1 MSKITQLTEATNPS
15 SGDDLVEIVIDTATT
30 PVNRKMKFLN
40 LLRRVFLGDGT
51 QLTVTTIADGEF
63 LKRSG
68 TNILGASPGGGGLG
82 DVVGPA
88 SATDEAV
95 ARYDTT
101 TGKLIQNSAVLIN
114 NDGAVTVPEVAAPA
128 TPATGKVVLYAKTD
142 GLLYSKDDAGTES
155 AVSGGG
161 GATINPTDN
170 VLPRRS
176 NSTTFAD
183 SFLTHDAGN
192 SKTHT
197 TGHFAL
203 DQNTNRVLGF
213 ANSGSAI
220 AFGGLAAAGTGAI
233 KVVADAGGNPGTILS
248 VFVAPAEP
256 GGNPAPWS
264 SVGMNFRRVL
274 TGNISIGNPGQTGG
288 NGTAIDGYRFILML
302 VQDGTGS
309 RTATWGSDY
318 NFPGGTTPTLTTAA
332 DAVDIFEFICYGD
345 QAYCIGQWL
354 DVK

>member
-30 PVNRKMKFLN
+30 PLSRKMKFLN
-40 LLRRVFLGDGT
+40 LLRRIFLGDGT
-51 QLTVTTIADGEF
+51 QLTITTIADGEF

-82 DVVGPA
+82 DVIGPA

-161 GATINPTDN
+161 ATINPTDN

-220 AFGGLAAAGTGAI
+220 AFGGLAAAGVGAM
-233 KVVADAGGNPGTILS
+233 KVVADVAGNPGTILAG
-248 VFVAPAEP
+248 FATPPAP
-256 GGNPAPWS
+256 GGIPTPWS
-264 SVGMNFRRVL
+264 SNGMNYRQVL
-274 TGNISIGNPGQTGG
+274 TGNVTIGNPGQSGG
-288 NGTAIDGYRFILML
+288 NGTAIDGYRFIFML

-309 RTATWGSDY
+309 RTASWSSDFK
-318 NFPGGTTPTLTTAA
+318 FPGGTAPTLTTTAN
-332 DAVDIFEFICYGD
+332 AVDIFEFICFND
-345 QAYCIGQWL
+345 IAYCIGQNL